1 MCFYRPI
8 RPDTRSHYWSVHYI
22 YYTYYTL
29 IDFNKEYIAYPKDG
43 STTMSHDVVIRV
55 LQPPREES

>member
-1 MCFYRPI
+1 M
-8 RPDTRSHYWSVHYI
+8 

-29 IDFNKEYIAYPKDG
+29 IDFNKEYIGYPKDG

-55 LQPPREES
+55 LQPPHDES